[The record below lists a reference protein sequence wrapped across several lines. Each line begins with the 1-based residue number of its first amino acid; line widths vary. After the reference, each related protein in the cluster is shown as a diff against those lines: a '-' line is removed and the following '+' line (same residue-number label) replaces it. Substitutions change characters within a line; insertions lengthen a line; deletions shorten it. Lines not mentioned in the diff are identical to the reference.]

1 MWGRKENMKWLS
13 GNCIEHWQHSAARFD
28 PWWLLYSEKLSREK
42 TFANSMVL
50 WLFALQNF
58 GVWASFGT
66 AKASNPRKSYFSLIH
81 KSFLPQNFSTIRYFK
96 MSGGVGIYTCYVLPI
111 VQHLSAYIN
120 FTLIHSSL
128 LCADIESDMEGDV
141 CLQECELAHCL
152 SGYLLFVIF
161 FSGTQ
166 RDQNVHVCCVIGT
179 DHKCLVGNC
188 LFAEGNLSSE
198 VMRAD

>member
-1 MWGRKENMKWLS
+1 MAVRSAKFWGVGILW
-13 GNCIEHWQHSAARFD
+13 HSK
-28 PWWLLYSEKLSREK
+28 SEQS
-42 TFANSMVL
+42 
-50 WLFALQNF
+50 
-58 GVWASFGT
+58 
-66 AKASNPRKSYFSLIH
+66 AKIIFSLIH

-141 CLQECELAHCL
+141 CLQECELAHSL

-161 FSGTQ
+161 
-166 RDQNVHVCCVIGT
+166 
-179 DHKCLVGNC
+179 L
-188 LFAEGNLSSE
+188 
-198 VMRAD
+198 